1 MHHVVAFNQQ
11 RTREVQSVWILHQRT
26 KDVIQAGGGKM
37 KDCRDEM
44 SSLIVSLVSGGIH
57 YIGTSLEEHDG
68 RDGSK
73 GNKRPSACT
82 QVNQSGKQNHSH
94 RFKDTCSNC
103 VTVML
108 KLH

>member
-1 MHHVVAFNQQ
+1 MVAFNQQ

-73 GNKRPSACT
+73 GNKRLLP
-82 QVNQSGKQNHSH
+82 VH
-94 RFKDTCSNC
+94 RLIKAENRTTLTNSKIHAL
-103 VTVML
+103 TVSQ
-108 KLH
+108 